1 MKKLAVIAALA
12 LLATSPALAKSRH
25 QAAPATA
32 AFGQVAAPNAFNN
45 AYAGVNDPTAA
56 VIGSRIV
63 GRDPD
68 LAIRSRLW
76 LQYQNGLYK

>member
-12 LLATSPALAKSRH
+12 LLATSPALARSRH
-25 QAAPATA
+25 A
-32 AFGQVAAPNAFNN
+32 AFGQGAAPNAFNN

-68 LAIRSRLW
+68 AAIRNRLW